1 MGSSVYQPSMCSP
14 IFKLGQGISPH
25 GCYRKKKKT
34 NNFILYQKKKM
45 YKAVE
50 MFSLLIFNIFELT
63 AVTFK
68 LDIVTR
74 TDFTDYNDCKSQ
86 VYVKVILVQ
95 QTKESPQTTELEN
108 IHMKPPH
115 IEW

>member
-1 MGSSVYQPSMCSP
+1 MDVIG
-14 IFKLGQGISPH
+14 
-25 GCYRKKKKT
+25 KKKK

-115 IEW
+115 IEWWWRQSYTRYSETNQGEPLL